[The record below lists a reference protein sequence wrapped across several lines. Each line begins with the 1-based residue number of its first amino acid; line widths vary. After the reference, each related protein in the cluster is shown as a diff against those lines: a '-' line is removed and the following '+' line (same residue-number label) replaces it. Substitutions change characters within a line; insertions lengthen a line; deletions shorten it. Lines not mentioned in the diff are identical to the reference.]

1 MSAAKLT
8 HFDYSV
14 ACARLGLEKR
24 QAVRLH
30 VQVKKQGAVLCGQV
44 VECCE
49 YSHAGEWFKVDTQQL
64 GRISVESRNVRLCSG
79 DGRCVCEGLAA

>member
-1 MSAAKLT
+1 MSERLT
-8 HFDYSV
+8 HFAYST
-14 ACARLGLEKR
+14 ACARHSLATR
-24 QAVRLH
+24 QTVRLR

-49 YSHAGEWFKVDTQQL
+49 YSHAGEWFKVDTVQL

-79 DGRCVCEGLAA
+79 DGRCVCEAAE